1 MTQFKGFKFRTTL
14 VLMFKKI
21 ERDDKT
27 KHETIMNESDI
38 DDLFESIC
46 TTIILN
52 LQKVFGKVLC

>member
-1 MTQFKGFKFRTTL
+1 MTTL

-46 TTIILN
+46 TTIILY